1 MGHGRSF
8 EGDGTVFYL
17 ESNDV
22 WLYNHIDTFKL
33 IEFIVRKSELY
44 VNQTSVRRLCPLILS
59 SLESHACNSRLFF
72 CSSSPYNDF
81 LTF

>member
-17 ESNDV
+17 ESNDA

-33 IEFIVRKSELY
+33 IEFIV
-44 VNQTSVRRLCPLILS
+44 
-59 SLESHACNSRLFF
+59 
-72 CSSSPYNDF
+72 
-81 LTF
+81 